1 MLHLMSLYVQN
12 RARRGRGAGAG
23 SPVGALT
30 SQRPTARHAHS
41 LLSLGL
47 REPPPDSAG
56 PGVAG
61 EVGFGV
67 AGSWDK
73 AGEESSPISG
83 RGPLPQF
90 AQRKGAGKSRK
101 GGTPS
106 QGERGHCI
114 VETALNAERKL
125 GSGLLGPGRVTPRA
139 THPPWAPASSF
150 VK

>member
-1 MLHLMSLYVQN
+1 M
-12 RARRGRGAGAG
+12 
-23 SPVGALT
+23 
-30 SQRPTARHAHS
+30 
-41 LLSLGL
+41 
-47 REPPPDSAG
+47 
-56 PGVAG
+56 
-61 EVGFGV
+61 

-90 AQRKGAGKSRK
+90 AQRKGAGKLRK